1 MYAKCKI
8 RGIVMLLLELGCFL
22 HHWPGCSAS
31 ARTRSDVFAPCPGPG
46 PGRPVTEKPPGLR
59 QRGGH
64 GAGEPWLARGNTT
77 GEEERE
83 SDAK

>member
-1 MYAKCKI
+1 MQNSWHRHVAT
-8 RGIVMLLLELGCFL
+8 RAWMLSAS
-22 HHWPGCSAS
+22 PGCSAS
-31 ARTRSDVFAPCPGPG
+31 ARTRSDVFAPCPG

-77 GEEERE
+77 GKEERE
-83 SDAK
+83 NNAK

>member
-8 RGIVMLLLELGCFL
+8 RGIVMLLLE
-22 HHWPGCSAS
+22 
-31 ARTRSDVFAPCPGPG
+31 PGPG